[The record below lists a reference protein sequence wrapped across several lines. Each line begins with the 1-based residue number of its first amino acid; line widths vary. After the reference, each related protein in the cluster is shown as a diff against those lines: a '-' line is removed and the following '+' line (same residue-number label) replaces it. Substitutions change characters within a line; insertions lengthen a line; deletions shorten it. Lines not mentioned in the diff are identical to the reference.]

1 MAATYWQRMT
11 ADAPE
16 VWGCPYLDWVQR
28 DNYNWVNYDF
38 NLATRV
44 SYDIALGYWDWDWYV
59 DLDVNGTNI
68 QNGLHIKGNTSWH
81 QIIRGRIFWL
91 TDFNGKYKGGLRVNR
106 DTSYLSFRATF
117 HDSVGHWGWATYW
130 NVGIPTA
137 TAPSSVKLSAT
148 NVTNESATLSGSI
161 TSKGN
166 YGFINKWRLEYGIKA
181 YNEHTLDINNR
192 DVMSMTWNL
201 DNLESD
207 TTYQYHI
214 TVWSTNGWESWS
226 AGKFKTEDDNVVRI
240 IEPDDTYNG
249 RIYIIESDGTVKKV
263 KEIKSIHE

>member
-28 DNYNWVNYDF
+28 DNYNWVNYVF

-44 SYDIALGYWDWDWYV
+44 SYNIARGYWDWDWYV

-68 QNGLHIKGNTSWH
+68 RNGLHIKGNTSWH
-81 QIIRGRIFWL
+81 RIIRGRIFWL

-106 DTSYLSFRATF
+106 GTSHLSFRATF
-117 HDSVGHWGWATYW
+117 HDSAGHWGWATYW
-130 NVGIPTA
+130 KVGIPTA
-137 TAPSSVKLSAT
+137 TAPSSVKLSAK
-148 NVTNESATLSGSI
+148 NITNESATLTGSI
-161 TSKGN
+161 TSKGK
-166 YGFINKWRLEYGIKA
+166 YSTINKWRLEYGIKA
-181 YNEHTLDINNR
+181 YNEHTLDISNR
-192 DVMSMTWNL
+192 DVNSMTWHI

-214 TVWSTNGWESWS
+214 TVWSTNGWVSWS
-226 AGKFKTEDDNVVRI
+226 AGRFKTEDDNVVRI
-240 IEPDDTYNG
+240 IEPDETYNG

-263 KEIKSIHE
+263 KEIKAIHE